1 MSDQEDEVPGKIF
14 KFTDNTKLLWVI
26 KCQVDKDKLQ
36 KNLFC
41 LCVRSG
47 HEDELDR
54 GCANV
59 VE

>member
-14 KFTDNTKLLWVI
+14 KFTDDTKLLWVI
-26 KCQVDKDKLQ
+26 KCQADKDKLQ
-36 KNLFC
+36 NNLFC

-47 HEDELDR
+47 HNDELYR